1 MSRLIDE
8 LKKLAQVTPAPMGF
22 RASRKVEVTT
32 KILIVASL
40 EVSPPVADALSESI
54 DGADALLLHSD
65 KSNMTAKAIQKI
77 VETLPNIP
85 WGMQLE
91 DNDDKQAAASIE
103 AGCDFV
109 VFSPASR
116 LSSIT
121 HNEKVGKVLQVESSM
136 DDGLLRAV
144 NDLPVDALL
153 VAANSSGES
162 GTFVW
167 HQLMILQ
174 HLGNL
179 ISKPL
184 IVPVPASITEVELKV
199 LGEIGI
205 DGVMVEVDTTKTG
218 ELKKLRQAINK
229 LPPRTGRK
237 RGRMD
242 VLLSRT
248 VGEAPATAPD
258 EEEEEDE

>member
-1 MSRLIDE
+1 MSRLIDG
-8 LKKLAQVTPAPMGF
+8 LKKLAQVTPPPMGF
-22 RASRKVEVTT
+22 RASRQVEVTP
-32 KILIVASL
+32 KILIIARL
-40 EVSPPVADALSESI
+40 EIGPPVADAAVDSI
-54 DGADALLLHSD
+54 DGADAVLFHSD
-65 KSNMTAKAIQKI
+65 KSNITAKAIQKI
-77 VETLPNIP
+77 VEPLPNIP
-85 WGMQLE
+85 WGLYLE
-91 DNDDKQAAASIE
+91 DNGDKQVAAAVE

-116 LSSIT
+116 LSTVT
-121 HNEKVGKVLQVESSM
+121 HNDKVGKVLQVESSM

-153 VAANSSGES
+153 VANSSEES
-162 GTFVW
+162 GPFIW

-184 IVPVPASITEVELKV
+184 IVPVPASISEVELKV

-218 ELKKLRQAINK
+218 ELKELRQAISK
-229 LPPRTGRK
+229 LPPRSGRK
-237 RGRMD
+237 RGRVD
-242 VLLSRT
+242 AVLPRAVAET
-248 VGEAPATAPD
+248 PAIAPD
-258 EEEEEDE
+258 EEEEDE

>member
-8 LKKLAQVTPAPMGF
+8 LKKLAQVTPPPMGF
-22 RASRKVEVTT
+22 HTSRKVEVTP
-32 KILIVASL
+32 KILIIASL
-40 EVSPPVADALSESI
+40 EIGPPVVDAPVDSI

-65 KSNMTAKAIQKI
+65 KSNLTTKAIQKI
-77 VETLPNIP
+77 IEPLPNIP
-85 WGMQLE
+85 WGVYLE
-91 DNDDKQAAASIE
+91 DNDDKQTAASIE

-153 VAANSSGES
+153 VADTSEANGP
-162 GTFVW
+162 FVW

-179 ISKPL
+179 VSKPL

-205 DGVMVEVDTTKTG
+205 DGVMVEVDITKTG
-218 ELKKLRQAINK
+218 ELKKLRQAISK
-229 LPPRTGRK
+229 MPPRTGRK

-242 VLLSRT
+242 VLLSRAVSET
-248 VGEAPATAPD
+248 PAIAPD

>member
-8 LKKLAQVTPAPMGF
+8 LKKLAQVTPQPMGF
-22 RASRKVEVTT
+22 RTSHKVEVTP
-32 KILIVASL
+32 KILIIASL
-40 EVSPPVADALSESI
+40 EISPPVADAPVDSI
-54 DGADALLLHSD
+54 DGADALILHSD

-77 VETLPNIP
+77 VEPLPNIP
-85 WGMQLE
+85 WGVYLE

-121 HNEKVGKVLQVESSM
+121 HNGKVGKVLQVESSM

-153 VAANSSGES
+153 VADSPEENGP
-162 GTFVW
+162 FVW

-184 IVPVPASITEVELKV
+184 IIPVPVSITEVELKV
-199 LGEIGI
+199 LCEIGI
-205 DGVMVEVDTTKTG
+205 DGIMVEVDTTKTG
-218 ELKKLRQAINK
+218 ELKRLRQAINK
-229 LPPRTGRK
+229 LPPRSGRK
-237 RGRMD
+237 RGRVA
-242 VLLSRT
+242 VLLPRAVDET
-248 VGEAPATAPD
+248 PAIAPD
-258 EEEEEDE
+258 EEEEDE

>member
-8 LKKLAQVTPAPMGF
+8 LKKLAQVTPPPMGF
-22 RASRKVEVTT
+22 RASRQVEVTP
-32 KILIVASL
+32 KVLIIASL
-40 EVSPPVADALSESI
+40 DISLPVADAPIDSI
-54 DGADALLLHSD
+54 DGADALLLYSD

-77 VETLPNIP
+77 IEPLPNIP
-85 WGMQLE
+85 WGVALE
-91 DNDDKQAAASIE
+91 DNDDKQAAVSIE

-109 VFSPASR
+109 VFSAASR
-116 LSSIT
+116 LSTVT
-121 HNEKVGKVLQVESSM
+121 HNGKVGKVLQVESSM

-153 VAANSSGES
+153 VADTPEAGGNL
-162 GTFVW
+162 VW

-205 DGVMVEVDTTKTG
+205 DGVMVELDATKTG
-218 ELKKLRQAINK
+218 ELKKLRQAISK

-237 RGRMD
+237 RGRMN
-242 VLLSRT
+242 VLLSRA
-248 VGEAPATAPD
+248 VGETPATAPD

>member
-8 LKKLAQVTPAPMGF
+8 LKKLAQVTPPPMGF
-22 RASRKVEVTT
+22 RTSRKVEVTP
-32 KILIVASL
+32 KILIIASL
-40 EVSPPVADALSESI
+40 DISPPVADAPVDSI

-77 VETLPNIP
+77 VEPLPNIP
-85 WGMQLE
+85 WGVYLE
-91 DNDDKQAAASIE
+91 DNDDKQAAAPIE

-121 HNEKVGKVLQVESSM
+121 YNGKVGKVLQAESSM

-153 VAANSSGES
+153 VIDTSEASGAL
-162 GTFVW
+162 VW

-199 LGEIGI
+199 LCEIGI

-218 ELKKLRQAINK
+218 ELKKLRQAISK
-229 LPPRTGRK
+229 LPPRSARR
-237 RGRMD
+237 RGRVD
-242 VLLSRT
+242 VLLPRAG
-248 VGEAPATAPD
+248 GEAPAIAPD

>member
-8 LKKLAQVTPAPMGF
+8 LKKLAQVTPQPMGF
-22 RASRKVEVTT
+22 RAARKVELTP
-32 KILIVASL
+32 KILIIASL
-40 EVSPPVADALSESI
+40 DVSPPAADAPVDSI
-54 DGADALLLHSD
+54 DGADALLFHSD
-65 KSNMTAKAIQKI
+65 KSNITAKAIQKI
-77 VETLPNIP
+77 IEPLPNIP
-85 WGMQLE
+85 WGVYLE

-109 VFSPASR
+109 VFSPASQ
-116 LSSIT
+116 LSMVT

-153 VAANSSGES
+153 VADTSEES
-162 GTFVW
+162 GPLVW

-184 IVPVPASITEVELKV
+184 IIPVPASITEVELKV

-218 ELKKLRQAINK
+218 ELKELREAISK
-229 LPPRTGRK
+229 LPPRSARK
-237 RGRMD
+237 RGRVD
-242 VLLSRT
+242 VLLSRAVSET
-248 VGEAPATAPD
+248 PATAPD

>member
-8 LKKLAQVTPAPMGF
+8 LKKLAQVTPPPIGF
-22 RASRKVEVTT
+22 RASRQVEVTP
-32 KILIVASL
+32 KILIIASL
-40 EVSPPVADALSESI
+40 EIGPPMAEVPAESI
-54 DGADALLLHSD
+54 DGADALLLLSD

-77 VETLPNIP
+77 VEPLPHIP
-85 WGMQLE
+85 WGVYFK
-91 DNDDKQAAASIE
+91 DNDDKQAAALVE

-109 VFSPASR
+109 VFAPASR

-121 HNEKVGKVLQVESSM
+121 HNGKVGKVLQAESSM
-136 DDGLLRAV
+136 DDRLLRAV

-153 VAANSSGES
+153 VTDTSEAS
-162 GTFVW
+162 GTLIW

-205 DGVMVEVDTTKTG
+205 DGLMVAVDATKTG
-218 ELKKLRQAINK
+218 ELKELRQAISK
-229 LPPRTGRK
+229 LPPRSGRK
-237 RGRMD
+237 RGRVD
-242 VLLSRT
+242 VLLPRAVSET
-248 VGEAPATAPD
+248 PAIAPD
-258 EEEEEDE
+258 EEEEDE